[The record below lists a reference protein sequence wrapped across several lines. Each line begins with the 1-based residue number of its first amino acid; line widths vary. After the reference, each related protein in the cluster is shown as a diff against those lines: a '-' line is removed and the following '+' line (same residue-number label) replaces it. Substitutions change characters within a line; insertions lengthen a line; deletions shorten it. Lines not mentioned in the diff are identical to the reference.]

1 MQTQKLAN
9 AETPFSRFI
18 PFSYSVAEHIV
29 GLQTGDYAC
38 TWQLQGLPFEG
49 LSGEQAYAKMESLNL
64 LVRALSN
71 GKFAFWT
78 HRIRRQI
85 KDSLSVPEHGFA
97 KDLVERYYREMQG
110 AGLMATELY
119 LTILYRPFPQ
129 SRTGV
134 SGKPAITEQ
143 EFKTE
148 LVSIIE
154 VLEGIHTQVCTT
166 LAEYQPQRLQ
176 CYTANGHQYSRQ
188 LEFYAYL
195 INGVQQK
202 IPYKPVPLNRYLPTT
217 RLLFGNQIVEY
228 RLADDKLYG
237 AFIDIKDYSEVTRPG
252 ILNGLITL
260 PYECVETHSFSPM
273 TNLNALSKLKLQRN
287 RMLSSGDAAYSQVGQ
302 LDEAMDGVASGRF
315 TIGEYHYCIQVK
327 ANTVE
332 ELKRARSMVIDDLQN
347 AGFLA
352 VAIDLIV
359 DQAYLSQFPGNWRSR
374 PRIASLSSRN
384 FCGMSSFHNCA
395 TGKRE
400 KNPWGEA
407 VTILRT
413 PANQPYYFNF
423 HATPDGEDS
432 VGISALGN
440 CQIIGQSGS
449 GKTVLALFL
458 MVNLIKFGT
467 QIVYF
472 DKDRGAEIA
481 IRASGGKYLAI
492 LRGQPSGLNP
502 FKMEPTEVNVLF
514 WQDLVRFCTISAVT
528 PHTTKDLADIE
539 HAVSVVA
546 MLPREIRCF
555 ETVMQNLPNVSDD
568 SVAQRLKKWIKGGS
582 LGWALDSDDD
592 RLDFEST
599 KIYGF
604 DYTELLDDAQTCP
617 AVMMYLMHRVEH
629 LIDGRRFA
637 FFMDEYWKALSV
649 SYFEDF
655 AKNKQKTIRKQN
667 GFGVYMTQSPSDTLQ
682 SPIARSLIEQT
693 ATFIFLPNPAADRT
707 DYTEGFKMAD
717 EEFEA
722 LMAIDPNSRMFMVKQ
737 GNRITYA
744 RLDLKGFKD
753 ELKILSGTSKNVERL
768 EKIMAE
774 RGELFENWRQ
784 SFLSE

>member
-1 MQTQKLAN
+1 MHTQKIAN
-9 AETPFSRFI
+9 AETFLSRYI
-18 PFSYSVAEHIV
+18 PFSYSVAEHV
-29 GLQTGDYAC
+29 VALQTGDYAC
-38 TWQLQGLPFEG
+38 TWKLQGLPFEG
-49 LSGEQAYAKMESLNL
+49 LSGAQAYAKMESLNL
-64 LVRALSN
+64 LIRGLSN

-78 HRIRRQI
+78 HRVRRYIQ
-85 KDSLSVPEHGFA
+85 DSLTAPAEGFA
-97 KDLVERYYREMQG
+97 KDVVERYYREMQG
-110 AGLMATELY
+110 AGLMSTELY
-119 LTILYRPFPQ
+119 LTVLYRPFPQ
-129 SRTGV
+129 ARAGLF
-134 SGKPAITEQ
+134 GKPAMTEQ
-143 EFKTE
+143 EFKAE
-148 LVSIIE
+148 LQSIFEI
-154 VLEGIHTQVCTT
+154 LGGIGNQISTS

-176 CYTANGHQYSRQ
+176 CYIENGHQYSQQ

-202 IPYKPVPLNRYLPTT
+202 IPYKNVPLNRYLPTT
-217 RLLFGNQIVEY
+217 RLMFGNQIVEY
-228 RLADDKLYG
+228 RLADEKLYG
-237 AFIDIKDYSEVTRPG
+237 AFIDIKDYADVTRPG
-252 ILNGLITL
+252 ILNGLIAL

-273 TNLNALSKLKLQRN
+273 STLNALSTLKLQRN
-287 RMLSSGDAAYSQVGQ
+287 RLLSAGDAAYSQIGQ
-302 LDEAMDGVASGRF
+302 MNEAMDGVASGNF
-315 TIGEYHYCIQVK
+315 ALGEYHYCIQVK
-327 ANTVE
+327 ASTPDK
-332 ELKRARSMVIDDLQN
+332 LKRARSMAIDELQN

-352 VAIDLIV
+352 VAIDLVV
-359 DQAYLSQFPGNWRSR
+359 DQAYLSQLPGNWRSR
-374 PRIASLSSRN
+374 PRIANLSSRN

-395 TGKRE
+395 TGKRQ

-423 HATPDGEDS
+423 HYTPGGENS
-432 VGISALGN
+432 IGNSALGN

-458 MVNLIKFGT
+458 LVNLIKFGT

-481 IRASGGKYLAI
+481 IRAVGGKYLSI
-492 LRGQPSGLNP
+492 LRGEPSGLNP
-502 FKMEPTEVNVLF
+502 FKMEPTEANVLF
-514 WQDLVRFCTISAVT
+514 WQELIKFCTTSVAT
-528 PHTTKDLADIE
+528 PHTTKDIQDIE
-539 HAVSVVA
+539 HAISVVA

-555 ETVMQNLPNVSDD
+555 ETVMQNLPDVSDD
-568 SVAQRLKKWIKGGS
+568 SVAQRLRKWMKGGS

-592 RLDFEST
+592 RLDFENT

-604 DYTELLDDAQTCP
+604 DYTELLDDSQTCP
-617 AVMMYLMHRVEH
+617 AVMMYLMHRIEN

-693 ATFIFLPNPAADRT
+693 ATFIFLPNPSADRN
-707 DYTEGFKMAD
+707 DYTDGFKLTD
-717 EEFEA
+717 NEYNA
-722 LMAIDPNSRMFMVKQ
+722 LMALDPNSRMFMVKQ
-737 GNRITYA
+737 GQNITYA

-753 ELKILSGTSKNVERL
+753 ELKILSGTSANVERL
-768 EKIMAE
+768 EKIMSE
-774 RGELFENWRQ
+774 RGELYENWRQ
-784 SFLSE
+784 AFLSE